1 MLLRIS
7 ILFTIM
13 ASESLYE
20 IITERITDLK
30 DAEPL
35 MFIPE
40 VDIVVEN
47 FKLFKNYSDVSKF
60 DKRISIIEH
69 YPGVLTREN
78 FREIY
83 AKRLVTAEYFDTN
96 FDDKR
101 IPHAHTDTM
110 FACDRAAKAANFL
123 IRKDKIE
130 KYEWIY
136 RAMVLREDGYRIA
149 VIDNK
154 IDEAFCSSV
163 FAYEKS
169 KTLLK
174 AIKDRKVRNKLKIKE
189 KELNIL
195 SIDYKNDMI
204 DFSKDISTRV
214 NTKILDLYQE
224 LLEEEPN

>member
-1 MLLRIS
+1 
-7 ILFTIM
+7 
-13 ASESLYE
+13 
-20 IITERITDLK
+20 
-30 DAEPL
+30 
-35 MFIPE
+35 
-40 VDIVVEN
+40 
-47 FKLFKNYSDVSKF
+47 
-60 DKRISIIEH
+60 
-69 YPGVLTREN
+69 
-78 FREIY
+78 
-83 AKRLVTAEYFDTN
+83 
-96 FDDKR
+96 
-101 IPHAHTDTM
+101 M

-169 KTLLK
+169 KNLLK

-189 KELNIL
+189 KELVVL